1 MKIVL
6 SYMYLRVAYQ
16 ILLISH
22 RYWIFFLTK
31 FPLVFRS
38 SFLKTFKGQGL
49 GMISHSNT
57 ADPAIW
63 QVGKQVMGSD
73 TCNLEI
79 EPDYIK
85 LKSVGQLFTH

>member
-1 MKIVL
+1 
-6 SYMYLRVAYQ
+6 
-16 ILLISH
+16 
-22 RYWIFFLTK
+22 
-31 FPLVFRS
+31 
-38 SFLKTFKGQGL
+38 
-49 GMISHSNT
+49 MISHLWLLVNRFRSNT